1 MDLGSDFP
9 DLTSKLCF
17 VKVSELDGQVNA
29 AVILRISC
37 ETILLCSGSPKGKM
51 AAMEALQPVV
61 LDAARSAGIE
71 DLHAAVFPATASRF
85 RKRLKQ
91 LGWTQDKA
99 CELWSRRTS

>member
-1 MDLGSDFP
+1 MGLGSDFP

-17 VKVSELDGQVNA
+17 VKVSEVDGQVDA
-29 AVILRISC
+29 ACILRITC

-51 AAMEALQPVV
+51 AAMEALQPDM
-61 LDAARSAGIE
+61 LDAARSAGIV
-71 DLHAAVFPATASRF
+71 DMHAVVLTATADRF

-91 LGWTQDKA
+91 LGWTQDKP